1 MKTATITIDGRTG
14 RVFEGEIPETY
25 CFVPE
30 ECIIADGDTLRVA
43 EGDYIRGHWDV
54 RNMRCNET
62 SEGQHLFPNSQRPI
76 AKLDDTQVRIFLR
89 RVGRVQET

>member
-1 MKTATITIDGRTG
+1 MKTPTITIDGRTG

-30 ECIIADGDTLRVA
+30 DCIIAEGDNVRVA
-43 EGDYIRGHWDV
+43 EGDYIRGRWDV
-54 RNMRCNET
+54 RNMRYNET

-76 AKLDDTQVRIFLR
+76 VEFTGNQVRIFLSR
-89 RVGRVQET
+89 MGRVQES